1 MFTMRGENMQ
11 TGTLGQKVKEVR
23 LAKKMTQKELAGD
36 YITRNMLSQIE
47 NDSATPSIK
56 TMEYIASVLEKPMS
70 YFMDN
75 DVRYIEGGLVEEM
88 LKRYEEQDYL
98 ACIEQIE
105 EHFTKFPQGHNNN
118 LLRNI
123 YTNCCMKAASALKEE
138 GKYEDSKILYE
149 KILKYENDLLFESD
163 VILYNVYSQLAE
175 VNGYLETVEISKE
188 FDEKATNMVNKML
201 ASRVIQGIYI
211 SFIEGQYDEVIK
223 RISTLEISE
232 LDEYNKGRYYMMIGS
247 AYYYKE
253 DYHRAIKYLEVAIDY
268 YINKP
273 YNSVLEMIYDE
284 LSRSYSQLE
293 EYKEAYEYL
302 KLSQKK

>member
-1 MFTMRGENMQ
+1 MQ
-11 TGTLGQKVKEVR
+11 AGTLGQKVKEAR

-47 NDSATPSIK
+47 NDNATPSIK

-70 YFMDN
+70 YFMDS
-75 DVRYIEGGLVEEM
+75 DERYIEGGLIEEM
-88 LKRYEEQDYL
+88 LKRYDEQDYL
-98 ACIEQIE
+98 ACIDKIDD
-105 EHFTKFPQGHNNN
+105 HFAKFPQGHSNN

-123 YTNCCMKAASALKEE
+123 YTNCCMKAAAILKETCN
-138 GKYEDSKILYE
+138 YEESKGLYE
-149 KILKYENDLLFESD
+149 KVLKYENELLFESD

-175 VNGYLETVEISKE
+175 VNGYLETVENSKE
-188 FDEKATNMVNKML
+188 YDEKANNMINKML

-223 RISTLEISE
+223 RISSLEISE

-293 EYKEAYEYL
+293 EYKKAYEYL
-302 KLSQKK
+302 KLCKKK